1 MGLVL
6 LAPLSITPRSSIAG
20 SFKSFD
26 RQLEMDEPILETGY
40 CLNNLLMKTKAVP
53 SVKGLYNSVQHNCFE
68 HVILCTTVI
77 LHLGHPTHSKI
88 SCVCIYVCT
97 FSFVF
102 EAIKVLLIFSFWMVA
117 IIPSYFLK
125 APMLYF

>member
-1 MGLVL
+1 MN
-6 LAPLSITPRSSIAG
+6 
-20 SFKSFD
+20 
-26 RQLEMDEPILETGY
+26 EPILQTGY
-40 CLNNLLMKTKAVP
+40 CLNNLLMKSKAVP
-53 SVKGLYNSVQHNCFE
+53 SVKEFYNSLQHNCFE
-68 HVILCTTVI
+68 HVIFFTTFV
-77 LHLGHPTHSKI
+77 LRLGHPTHSMI

-102 EAIKVLLIFSFWMVA
+102 EAVKVLLIFSFWMVA